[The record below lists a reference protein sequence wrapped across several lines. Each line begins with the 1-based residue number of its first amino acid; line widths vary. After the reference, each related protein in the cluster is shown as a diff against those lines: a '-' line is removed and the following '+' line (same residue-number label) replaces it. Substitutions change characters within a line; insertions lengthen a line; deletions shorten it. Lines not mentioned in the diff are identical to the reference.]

1 MMSRMRLITIFIA
14 TTILC
19 ACTPNKEKSA
29 RTGSS
34 QIVSKEQSDFRII
47 ADQQEQDTIKGSIK
61 ARAMGTVGD
70 AISINYYSPAVRG
83 RIIWGGLVPYD
94 QVWVTGAHRATN
106 IEFDG
111 DMTIGDTS
119 IPAGRYAI
127 FTIPGKTEWTFILN
141 KNWDQHLA
149 DDYDSNQDMVRIK
162 ITPITSQQPQ
172 ERLQYTINTLQ
183 DRKGTIKLMWEKV
196 AIEVPFSAQ

>member
-1 MMSRMRLITIFIA
+1 MRLITILVA
-14 TTILC
+14 TILLC
-19 ACTPNKEKSA
+19 ACTRNKEQSA
-29 RTGSS
+29 QSDSS

-47 ADQQEQDTIKGSIK
+47 ADQQAQDTVKGSIK
-61 ARAMGTVGD
+61 AKAMGTVGD

-149 DDYDSNQDMVRIK
+149 DDYDSNQDLVRIK
-162 ITPITSQQPQ
+162 ITPISSQQPQ

-196 AIEVPFSAQ
+196 SIEVPFSAQ

>member
-1 MMSRMRLITIFIA
+1 MMSRISR
-14 TTILC
+14 TTILIATIILS

-29 RTGSS
+29 QTGSS